1 MRRDLSVRAL
11 EEEQMDAADLSP
23 AVYDE
28 VLAGLGRV
36 NVATFAALPTLT
48 FLKRAGAGDAP
59 FRLLDVGFGD
69 GGMLR
74 ATWRWAARRRVACE
88 LVGVDLNPKSAAV
101 ARARHPAEA
110 NIAYR
115 TGDYADLANEPWDFI
130 ISSLTT
136 HHMSDAER
144 IAFLRF
150 MEAHARRGWFN
161 HDLHRHG
168 FAYHAFPWLARML
181 GVHRIVR
188 EDGQLSVAR
197 SFRPLEWQAMLVEA
211 GIDQA
216 RVFRA
221 FPFKLCVEHI
231 R

>member
-1 MRRDLSVRAL
+1 MTRDLTVRAL
-11 EEEQMDAADLSP
+11 EEEQMDAAELSP
-23 AVYDE
+23 AVYAK

-36 NVATFAALPTLT
+36 NVATFSSRPTLA
-48 FLKRAGAGDAP
+48 FLERAGAVAP

-74 ATWRWAARRRVACE
+74 AIWRWASKRGVACD
-88 LVGVDLNPKSAAV
+88 LVGIDLNPKSAAV
-101 ARARHPAEA
+101 ALARHPEGAS
-110 NIAYR
+110 IAYR
-115 TGDYADLANEPWDFI
+115 TGDYRSLGCESWDFI
-130 ISSLTT
+130 LSSLTT
-136 HHMSDAER
+136 HHMSDSQR
-144 IAFLRF
+144 IMFLTF

-161 HDLHRHG
+161 HDLHRLP
-168 FAYHAFPWLARML
+168 FAYYGFPILARLL

-197 SFRPLEWQAMLVEA
+197 SFRADEWRVMLDNA
-211 GIDQA
+211 GIGEEG
-216 RVFRA
+216 RIFRA